1 MGMTRRPQ
9 EDVTAKQGWHGGR
22 KKTLPQNRDD
32 LAPAGKCYRKPGGIR
47 RPQKM
52 IQRPFTHHSPCLLF
66 LLFIILLK
74 SSVIRCIIVEE
85 IY

>member
-1 MGMTRRPQ
+1 MM
-9 EDVTAKQGWHGGR
+9 
-22 KKTLPQNRDD
+22 LPRNRDD
-32 LAPAGKCYRKPGGIR
+32 PAAARRRYRKTGMTWRSRENVTASRGGVIR

-52 IQRPFTHHSPCLLF
+52 IQHPFTHNSPGLRF

-74 SSVIRCIIVEE
+74 SSVIRCIIVKE